1 MAKWRRWLPIVTVL
15 LAVTASPLRSSA
27 SPLRP
32 SGGTAVESSEM
43 QWGPFVVPAAVGE
56 RPGVLD
62 TIVSALPM
70 PCLNCYLTGV
80 QVDLV
85 FEDGRSA
92 NLDQGVMLHH
102 FIVFN
107 SARPDSTCGPDT
119 LVGALG
125 ERFFM
130 AYNDRTGTVFP
141 PGFGYHL
148 AADRVGAAIAVM
160 NHTDRAQVVRVE
172 AKINHVA
179 DPAPELKPVRPVWLD
194 ENNCRSSAY
203 EVFAGPSHRV
213 WEWKSTLTGRVLSAR
228 GHLHD
233 GGIRIAFANSTTG
246 RHLCTSYARYGTNPA
261 STGTVDSMSTCVWD
275 RLGTVRAGETLAIDT
290 YYDPPQAQPDVMG
303 VLLAFVYE
311 TDDLTGGTAPPPDGP
326 APPWPPLGGVPSGH
340 GHQHHH

>member
-1 MAKWRRWLPIVTVL
+1 MVMWRRWLPIIIVL
-15 LAVTASPLRSSA
+15 LGVTLAPVRASA
-27 SPLRP
+27 DAA
-32 SGGTAVESSEM
+32 THTSEM
-43 QWGPFVVPAAVGE
+43 RWGPFVVPAAVGD

-62 TIVSALPM
+62 TVLSALPM
-70 PCLNCYLTGV
+70 PCVNCYLTGIK
-80 QVDLV
+80 VDLV
-85 FEDGRSA
+85 FEDGRPA

-119 LVGALG
+119 LVGSLG

-130 AYNDRTGTVFP
+130 AYNDRTGTAFP

-160 NHTDRAQVVRVE
+160 NHADRAQVVHIE
-172 AKINHVA
+172 AKIDYA
-179 DPAPELKPVRPVWLD
+179 PDPAPDLKPVRPVWLD

-203 EVFAGPSHRV
+203 PVLAGPSHRV
-213 WEWKSTLTGRVLSAR
+213 WRWPSTMTGRVLAAR

-233 GGIRIAFANSTTG
+233 GGIKVAFANESTGG
-246 RHLCTSYARYGTNPA
+246 RLCTSYARYGTNPA

-275 RLGTVRAGETLAIDT
+275 RLGTVRAGEVLSIDT
-290 YYDPPQAQPDVMG
+290 WYDPPEDQPDVMG

-311 TDDLTGGTAPPPDGP
+311 TDDLNGGTPSPPEGP
-326 APPWPPLGGVPSGH
+326 APPWPPPGGVPSG
-340 GHQHHH
+340 QPHHHH

>member
-1 MAKWRRWLPIVTVL
+1 MAIWRRWLPVLTVL
-15 LAVTASPLRSSA
+15 LAVTVAPVRSSA
-27 SPLRP
+27 D
-32 SGGTAVESSEM
+32 TAARTSQM
-43 QWGPFVVPAAVGE
+43 QWGPFVVPAAVGD

-70 PCLNCYLTGV
+70 PCVNCSLTGL

-107 SARPDSTCGPDT
+107 SARPDSTCGSDT
-119 LVGALG
+119 LVGSLG

-130 AYNDRTGTVFP
+130 AYNDRTGTAFP

-160 NHTDRAQVVRVE
+160 NHADRAQVVHIV
-172 AKINHVA
+172 AKIAYVP
-179 DPAPELKPVRPVWLD
+179 DPAPDLKPVRPVWLD

-213 WEWKSTLTGRVLSAR
+213 WEWKSTLTGRVLAAR

-233 GGIRIAFANSTTG
+233 GGIKIDFANGTTG
-246 RHLCTSYARYGTNPA
+246 QHLCTSYARYGTNPA

-275 RLGTVRAGETLAIDT
+275 RLGTVRAGENLSIDAW
-290 YYDPPQAQPDVMG
+290 YDPPEAQPEVMG

-311 TDDLTGGTAPPPDGP
+311 TDDLAGGTVPPPEGP
-326 APPWPPLGGVPSGH
+326 PPPWPPPGGVPSGH
-340 GHQHHH
+340 AAHQHHH